1 MTSPK
6 VFISYSHDSEEHKA
20 WVRSLATRLR
30 EDSVE
35 VLLDYWEVKPGGLVD
50 AFMEHGLKAADH
62 VVIVCTENYVTK
74 ANTLK
79 GGVGF
84 ERMIIT
90 AEVARNLETKKFIP
104 LLRSG
109 SPDGLPDF
117 LGNRMYL
124 DFRNAGYAHDDPHYD
139 PLLRALLDMPNDRP
153 PIGKNPFEHGAKSS
167 GVASASSVVTPAV
180 MSAEQTGAR
189 MDAKEDDW
197 NYHWH
202 SAVHTYFGN
211 KLYLILLR
219 FATGSIFLKPSI
231 LNDLRESGITDYM
244 IFHLYSHWD
253 LLIRVWADQESF
265 DSLKNRFASNTDLH
279 RRRQPEYILV
289 ERLTH
294 RSNGVVHP
302 RDEEIQRY
310 CDRQGFLSECGDVQ
324 EKGKQSEY
332 FKSFHE
338 KRIILDNKIRYD
350 ESRIQFFITVGSIHP
365 LAQTTIRGI
374 EQLMGAA
381 EGISNRTVYKTS
393 GSIRAVIKGQV
404 TEFNRIHECLEEITE
419 QLEEGVGEE
428 VVTETM
434 LVASC
439 DKDQSSK
446 VDINRAEQ
454 YVVYRDF
461 RKTYPQALQLPA
473 GERRR
478 LEQSYMDIRDKL
490 QFDRSQIFD
499 VLIRAK
505 ASASTEQL
513 GKVTVFFAS
522 FEDLLRR
529 KLIPFLVSIYGDEWQ
544 PAIDHVKSSENIAG
558 KDLRTITIGDVCKI
572 YRRIILEKGV
582 IDITPLSA
590 AEFSR
595 LMDDVPKERNK
606 LAHQRPDLSQWEELF
621 AIASQFIP
629 IHDRLIRLLDNLQ

>member
-1 MTSPK
+1 MASPK

-20 WVRSLATRLR
+20 WVLSLATQLVSNGV
-30 EDSVE
+30 DV
-35 VLLDYWEVKPGGLVD
+35 VLDQWDVDLGDDVTAYMERGLTT
-50 AFMEHGLKAADH
+50 ADR
-62 VVIVCTENYVTK
+62 VLIVCTENYVTK

-79 GGVGF
+79 GGVGY

-90 AEVARNLETKKFIP
+90 AEVASNLETKKFIP
-104 LLRSG
+104 VLRGG
-109 SPDGLPDF
+109 SPDVLPEF
-117 LGNRMYL
+117 LGNRVYV
-124 DFRNAGYAHDDPHYD
+124 DFRTDDAHYD
-139 PLLRALLDMPNDRP
+139 RLLRALLGIPNARP
-153 PIGKNPFEHGAKSS
+153 PIGRSPFERNLQPSAGVRES
-167 GVASASSVVTPAV
+167 GTDTPAA
-180 MSAEQTGAR
+180 MSGERRGGGMQ
-189 MDAKEDDW
+189 AKNDDW

-202 SAVHTYFGN
+202 GAVHSYFGN
-211 KLYLILLR
+211 KLHLILLR

-265 DSLKNRFASNTDLH
+265 DSLKSRFASNTDLH

-310 CDRQGFLSECGDVQ
+310 CDRQGFLSECSDVQ
-324 EKGKQSEY
+324 EKGRQSEY
-332 FKSFHE
+332 FNSFYE
-338 KRIILDNKIRYD
+338 KRVILDNKIRYD
-350 ESRIQFFITVGSIHP
+350 EDRIQFYVTVGSIHP
-365 LAQTTIRGI
+365 LEESAIRGI

-404 TEFNRIHECLEEITE
+404 TEFNKIHECLEEITE
-419 QLEEGVGEE
+419 QLEERVGEE

-439 DKDQSSK
+439 DKDRSSK

-454 YVVYRDF
+454 YVIYRDF

-478 LEQSYMDIRDKL
+478 LEQNYMDIRHKL

-513 GKVTVFFAS
+513 GRVTVFFAS